1 MIRGRIIGAAMRT
14 AAAALFVWCIS
25 IDAMA
30 QQAGLADYAQALRQL
45 TTGEYEQAS
54 ASFERAL
61 KADDEIADRHVGR
74 AIALLLNRQGQA
86 AKPHLD
92 RALRLQ
98 ARHPAARVWHYF
110 YDWAYAPRGRS
121 IPEVPHDAPEP
132 YAHDLINATT
142 EYWGARER
150 NQPDGMAAAWKKVE
164 QCAAAWAWRQLAAPE
179 LVQAQFDDIKGM
191 YERKE
196 YASCLAITE
205 RLLETNPA
213 DARLWSIAGGCRLA
227 LKDYHGARLDYTRG
241 LSVSPVSAAML
252 LGRSIAAANTGGLR
266 TAREDAALAARIN
279 PDLAARY
286 KAELDGA
293 MAQAT
298 GRVSTA
304 PGAEVLAKLTTD
316 AASKPMDALLPIADG
331 LVRADAAERL
341 VAAEART
348 REMGRLQWEFDRD
361 PRNVEKAVALAAF
374 CIRPTVETPAK
385 AGGKAG
391 MARVRVGEPDLDRAR
406 TALDAAGQLDRTHH
420 GALTQQALWMRAKG
434 AKDRMIQ
441 TVAYAFEQGALNYD
455 LAMMHLDYY
464 QEQAASLEG
473 EAAALRSP
481 RVHYE
486 NRSDGRYQVTTY
498 PSQADL
504 ARAAQLEAQAR
515 EHRRVSMQPLQRLA
529 AAHPDTAIGK
539 LAQAEV
545 ERMIGEYDRMLA
557 TAEAALAIDPWHLE
571 SREFIIE
578 HAPRV
583 GLNDI
588 ALKHLDIMENL
599 YGPSARVTI
608 GPAPTLMNETR
619 YTSAVKLLEQGQQ
632 VEPSSGRAAALR
644 AIALT
649 LADRK
654 DEAETVFRVASAI
667 ERARLAMLAPHESTP
682 LQADAA
688 ALAMAIQSAW
698 SAMLQG
704 TDAPGAWSQ
713 LESLLAIASRVP
725 RSQWDRELPATNV
738 PTVYAHSD
746 DRRRVGMTTRE
757 LVIAA
762 QMNGAKLLAAQDR
775 LEDAARLLV
784 ACRADHESSGRMPP
798 VDAAAYPII
807 RKMGEERAAR
817 VFPPIMMEG
826 YRMMSRMGGNPNNS
840 SRGTE
845 TLGKEGDRLQ
855 WLRARLVEIDTDLE
869 LLRQSQTMTAMR
881 KREELMNERREVEA
895 EIAELTRRRRGG

>member
-14 AAAALFVWCIS
+14 AAAALFVCCVS

-45 TTGEYEQAS
+45 TTGEYDQAA

-132 YAHDLINATT
+132 YARDLINATT

-179 LVQAQFDDIKGM
+179 LVQAQFDDIKAM

-196 YASCLAITE
+196 YAPCLEVTS
-205 RLLETNPA
+205 RLLASNPA

-227 LKDYHGARLDYTRG
+227 LKDFHGARLAYTRG
-241 LSVSPVSAAML
+241 LSASPVSAAML
-252 LGRSIAAANTGGLR
+252 LGRAIAAANTGGLR

-286 KAELDGA
+286 KTELDDA

-316 AASKPMDALLPIADG
+316 AASKPMDALLPIVDG

-348 REMGRLQWEFDRD
+348 REMGRLQLEFDRD
-361 PRNVEKAVALAAF
+361 PKNVEKAVALAAF
-374 CIRPTVETPAK
+374 CIRPTVETSVRSGG
-385 AGGKAG
+385 AGL
-391 MARVRVGEPDLDRAR
+391 ARVRVGEPDLDRAR
-406 TALDAAGQLDRTHH
+406 TALDAAGQLNRNHH

-464 QEQAASLEG
+464 QELAASLEA
-473 EAAALRSP
+473 EAAALRTP

-486 NRSDGRYQVTTY
+486 NRVDGRYQVTTY

-529 AAHPDTAIGK
+529 AAHPDAAIGK
-539 LAQAEV
+539 LAQAEI

-619 YTSAVKLLEQGQQ
+619 YTSAVKLLDQGQQ
-632 VEPSSGRAAALR
+632 VEPASGRAAALR
-644 AIALT
+644 AIALA
-649 LADRK
+649 LAERK
-654 DEAETVFRVASAI
+654 DEAETAFVVASAI
-667 ERARLAMLAPHESTP
+667 ERARLNMLAPHESAP
-682 LQADAA
+682 LQAQDAA
-688 ALAMAIQSAW
+688 LLLSVQTAW
-698 SAMLQG
+698 SASSQG
-704 TDAPGAWSQ
+704 TDAPGAWSR
-713 LESLLAIASRVP
+713 LEALLSFAGRVP
-725 RSQWDRELPATNV
+725 RDQWDQELPVTNLLLV
-738 PTVYAHSD
+738 FTHTND
-746 DRRRVGMTTRE
+746 KRRVGMTTRE
-757 LVIAA
+757 LVVNA
-762 QMNGAKLLAAQDR
+762 QVAGAKLLTSMDR
-775 LEDAARLLV
+775 LEEAAKLLV
-784 ACRADHESSGRMPP
+784 ACRENSEPMGWKPP
-798 VDAAAYPII
+798 LDMLAFPII
-807 RKMGEERAAR
+807 RKMGEERAAK
-817 VFPPIMMEG
+817 VFPPVMMEG
-826 YRMMSRMGGNPNNS
+826 YRVMSRFGGNLNDS
-840 SRGTE
+840 FQGTE
-845 TLGKEGDRLQ
+845 TLGKEGDRLA
-855 WLRARLVEIDTDLE
+855 WLRARLVEIDADLE
-869 LLRQSQTMTAMR
+869 MLKKSQTMTAMR
-881 KREELMNERREVEA
+881 KREELANERRAVEA